1 MTLFLTAFIAVFVC
15 LLIQG
20 NTAQEFGVYGPYGQY
35 GIGPY
40 GGFRG
45 YGPYGPYKQH
55 RYSPY
60 DYGYGRRYR
69 AGIIGPYGGG
79 LIGALLG

>member
-1 MTLFLTAFIAVFVC
+1 MLILLFEENTSFGAVKMYK
-15 LLIQG
+15 
-20 NTAQEFGVYGPYGQY
+20 EFGVYGPYGQY